1 MIYRYYNTLMYPNAL
16 ERASRDGL
24 DYLIKSAEEFG
35 TIGRI
40 STKIDDNGKYK
51 DIKIEFV

>member
-16 ERASRDGL
+16 ERASRDGFE
-24 DYLIKSAEEFG
+24 YLIKSAEEFG